1 MKKILVVDDEAAIT
15 THLEAKLT
23 HYGYEVVGRASS
35 GEEAIT
41 KARLLHPDLILM
53 DIVMPGPIDGIEA
66 ARRIKKELNIPVIF
80 LTAYGDD
87 TFIQRA
93 QEAEPSGYII
103 KPFQDAELKAVIKIA
118 LYNKKISDALQESF
132 RSWQSLAKNLEEAI
146 ILANWNKEIFFWN
159 KGAEIILGYRENEV
173 LGKPINFF
181 ISEGTDPQ
189 VKALVEQSL
198 SSNLSDLKDRWVEI
212 IGVKKD
218 FTRIP
223 LEVHFS
229 SVQFGPQESLLC
241 LLRDITTQK
250 RFESQLE
257 SLVEEKKKS
266 IHHLKHEIINNLQ
279 LISRLIEL
287 QSDYLKPGVHSSEAY
302 RIQEKILNQLK
313 TNKDLLKISTSSQ
326 INFASYLKS
335 LISRLSEA
343 YDIKP
348 QKIQIKLSLL
358 SANLCLKQAVLCGLI
373 VSELVSNAFKHAFPG
388 NKRGTV
394 EISYSQ
400 DSEGYHTLKIS
411 DNGCG
416 LPKDIDPLRAKTPG
430 FRIVSK
436 LAEELEA
443 NITIHRAKRTIF
455 TLRFRGKEICE

>member
-23 HYGYEVVGRASS
+23 HFGYEVVGRASS
-35 GEEAIT
+35 GEEAIA
-41 KARLLHPDLILM
+41 KARLLRPDLILM
-53 DIVMPGPIDGIEA
+53 DIVMPGEIDGIEA
-66 ARRIKKELNIPVIF
+66 ARQIKKELNIPVVF

-132 RSWQSLAKNLEEAI
+132 HSWQSLAKNLEEAI
-146 ILANWNKEIFFWN
+146 ILANWQKEIFFWN
-159 KGAEIILGYRENEV
+159 KGAEKILGYPEKEV
-173 LGKPINFF
+173 LGKPVDFF

-189 VKALVEQSL
+189 VKKLIEESL
-198 SSNLSDLKDRWVEI
+198 PSKLEEIKDKWLEI

-223 LEVHFS
+223 LEIHFS
-229 SVQFGPQESLLC
+229 PAPFGPQESLLC

-250 RFESQLE
+250 RMESQLE

-266 IHHLKHEIINNLQ
+266 LDVLKHEIINNLQ

-287 QSDYLKPGVHSSEAY
+287 QSDYLRPGIDSSKAY
-302 RIQEKILNQLK
+302 RIQEKILNQLR

-343 YDIKP
+343 YNIDP

-358 SANLCLKQAVLCGLI
+358 SANLYLKQAVLCGLI
-373 VSELVSNAFKHAFPG
+373 VSELVSNTFNHAFPG
-388 NKRGTV
+388 KQRGTV
-394 EISYSQ
+394 EISFSQ
-400 DSEGYHTLKIS
+400 DSEGYHLLKIS

-416 LPKDIDPLRAKTPG
+416 LPEDIDPLQAKTPG
-430 FRIVSK
+430 FQIVNK
-436 LAEELEA
+436 LANELEA
-443 NITIHRAKRTIF
+443 TLSVQRANGTIF
-455 TLRFRGKEICE
+455 TLRFKGKEVCD